1 MLRKNGLLILTNLST
16 KFTYTPSKHTY
27 APLFLQPPIGEVR
40 LPVRRLLFG
49 WFVDF
54 SGDAAVCAGGACQCA
69 STDGPAPNS
78 APNAALISR
87 DCKCSRGGIAGWGL
101 AAGAV
106 SSL

>member
-1 MLRKNGLLILTNLST
+1 MR
-16 KFTYTPSKHTY
+16 
-27 APLFLQPPIGEVR
+27 Q
-40 LPVRRLLFG
+40 LLFG

-69 STDGPAPNS
+69 STDGPTPNS

-87 DCKCSRGGIAGWGL
+87 DCECSRGGIAGWGL